1 MIIKAQGINKKYPRS
16 TKSTSHFEAVKPLDI
31 QIEEGKLTEITG
43 RSGSGKSTLLYI
55 LAGLLKPTSGKV
67 FLDDLDLYSLNDKKL
82 SELRNKKMGII
93 PQGQTG
99 LYSLTVLQNV
109 LVPAMIY
116 GDTKDY
122 EKKALE
128 LLEMTGIQDLKDVR
142 MTELSG
148 GEMRRMSIARAL
160 LLEPEIIFADE
171 PTDDLDDENTRNVLE
186 LLKDITK
193 GGKSVFIVTHEP
205 TAVKYADIVYKM
217 DAGNLFLES

>member
-1 MIIKAQGINKKYPRS
+1 MIIRAQGITKKYPRS
-16 TKSTSHFEAVKPLDI
+16 TKSKSHFEAVKSLDI

-128 LLEMTGIQDLKDVR
+128 LLEMVGIQDLKDAR

-193 GGKSVFIVTHEP
+193 GGKSVFLVTHEP

-217 DAGNLFLES
+217 DAGNLFLQS

>member
-1 MIIKAQGINKKYPRS
+1 MIIKAQGITKKYPRS
-16 TKSTSHFEAVKPLDI
+16 SKSTSHFEAVKSLDI

-128 LLEMTGIQDLKDVR
+128 LLEMVGIQDLKDVR

-193 GGKSVFIVTHEP
+193 GGKSVFLVTHEP

>member
-1 MIIKAQGINKKYPRS
+1 MIIKAQGITKKYPRS
-16 TKSTSHFEAVKPLDI
+16 TKSKSHFEAVKSLDI

-67 FLDDLDLYSLNDKKL
+67 FLDDLDLYSLNDKEL

-122 EKKALE
+122 ENKALE
-128 LLEMTGIQDLKDVR
+128 LLEMVGIQDLKDVR

-193 GGKSVFIVTHEP
+193 SGKSVFLVTHEP

-217 DAGNLFLES
+217 DAGNLFLKS